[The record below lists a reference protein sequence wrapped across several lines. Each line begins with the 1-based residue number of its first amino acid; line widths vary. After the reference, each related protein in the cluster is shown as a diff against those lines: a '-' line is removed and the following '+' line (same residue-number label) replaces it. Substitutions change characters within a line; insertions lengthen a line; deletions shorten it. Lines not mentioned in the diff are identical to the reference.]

1 MTNLF
6 YWNNLIHD
14 VTYNHGFTE
23 AAGNF
28 QVNNYGRGGV
38 GADDVRAE
46 AQDGGGTCNANFGT
60 PPDGSRPTMQMYI
73 CGSRDGDFDNGV
85 IAHEYAHG
93 ISNRLTG
100 GPANVGCLSNTEQ
113 MGEGWS
119 DWLGLIMTIEPG
131 DAGTDP
137 RPIGTWLFGQAP
149 SGPGIRPF
157 PYSTSLAIDPSTYDA
172 IKTRSIP
179 HGVGSVWCAMLWD
192 LTWKLIDQYGY
203 DPDLH
208 NGSGGNNM
216 AMLLITEAMKLQPC
230 SPGFVDGRNAILR
243 ADTILNG
250 AANACMIWD
259 CFARRGLGFSA
270 SQGSS
275 GSRSDGVEAYD
286 MPTVC
291 AAMPPM
297 MECFEYTG
305 GMQTWV
311 VPTGVTSI
319 TIEAWGAEGGS
330 APYNLSTCGNLD
342 MGGNGGYAT
351 GTAAV
356 TPGQTINIF
365 VGGRGQNGPG
375 IGGFNGGGAAPL
387 DPGSDPNTLSTGGGA
402 SDVRIGGI
410 ALTDRVI
417 VAAGGGGAEWSG
429 FCEEAGA
436 GGGLVGGLGLGDS
449 RDPLD
454 NGGAGTQSA
463 GGFAGND
470 LCGYFLN
477 TPGVLGV
484 GGRATFYH
492 SGAGGGG
499 YFGGGGAGC
508 DGHGG
513 GGSSY
518 IGGVTGG
525 STTQG
530 VQAGNGRVCI
540 IFWSK
545 QI

>member
-1 MTNLF
+1 M
-6 YWNNLIHD
+6 
-14 VTYNHGFTE
+14 
-23 AAGNF
+23 
-28 QVNNYGRGGV
+28 
-38 GADDVRAE
+38 
-46 AQDGGGTCNANFGT
+46 
-60 PPDGSRPTMQMYI
+60 
-73 CGSRDGDFDNGV
+73 

-429 FCEEAGA
+429 FVKK
-436 GGGLVGGLGLGDS
+436 LVL
-449 RDPLD
+449 
-454 NGGAGTQSA
+454 
-463 GGFAGND
+463 
-470 LCGYFLN
+470 
-477 TPGVLGV
+477 VV
-484 GGRATFYH
+484 
-492 SGAGGGG
+492 
-499 YFGGGGAGC
+499 
-508 DGHGG
+508 
-513 GGSSY
+513 
-518 IGGVTGG
+518 V
-525 STTQG
+525 
-530 VQAGNGRVCI
+530 
-540 IFWSK
+540 
-545 QI
+545 